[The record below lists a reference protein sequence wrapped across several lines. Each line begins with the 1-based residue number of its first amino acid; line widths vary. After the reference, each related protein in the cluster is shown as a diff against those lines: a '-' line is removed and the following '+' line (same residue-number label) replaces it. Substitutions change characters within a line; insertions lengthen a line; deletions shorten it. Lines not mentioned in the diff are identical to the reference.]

1 MFVIGVPRRGSPW
14 STHREALRL
23 QAGAD
28 PRGTLAVAQSYNS
41 DTLALRWVAIV
52 GDEVRARKLVNLT
65 ETAVIMSSRAER
77 VRNAWLAVTEADL
90 IQALTAAADGMGL
103 DLRVIEDPALERR
116 RDEARRVARAMEK
129 V

>member
-1 MFVIGVPRRGSPW
+1 MFVIGAPRIGPPW
-14 STHREALRL
+14 SLHREALRL

-28 PRGTLAVAQSYNS
+28 PKGTLAVAQSYNS
-41 DTLALRWVAIV
+41 APLTLRWVAMV
-52 GDEVRARKLVNLT
+52 GDEVRARQLVNLA
-65 ETAVIMSSRAER
+65 ETAVIMAGKAER
-77 VRNAWLAVTEADL
+77 VRNAWLAMTEAAL

-116 RDEARRVARAMEK
+116 RDEARRVAKAMEK